1 MIPIKIEC
9 GCGQKY
15 AFEVE
20 PVSGHMPTAVKC
32 PSCGVDGTAAANA
45 IIAQFA
51 PAQPVVQAAPAGPVR
66 VRLTASAP
74 APVEHATPS
83 VRVAHTAPPA
93 GAAARGRE
101 IDRDRV
107 YNEARAK
114 IFWGD
119 APDEVTKFVM
129 MQGLDHQ
136 EASEMVAGMYK
147 ERLAN
152 LRVMGIKKIVIGAA
166 MMCVPVV
173 SFFFYMNRGYL
184 PLKLFAIKVI
194 VGLLGGWMFIK
205 GAIMLLAPR
214 LGSEDLADDDD

>member
-1 MIPIKIEC
+1 MSVLWGRWNGSREC
-9 GCGQKY
+9 DHCPVCASTTGCPGSARGPGAR
-15 AFEVE
+15 AF
-20 PVSGHMPTAVKC
+20 
-32 PSCGVDGTAAANA
+32 D
-45 IIAQFA
+45 
-51 PAQPVVQAAPAGPVR
+51 
-66 VRLTASAP
+66 
-74 APVEHATPS
+74 S
-83 VRVAHTAPPA
+83 VGSSTAPPA